1 MKITSH
7 WRIGGSK
14 PIMLLAALMCLGGFT
29 PTFGAG
35 TTSSAMIQSQTITV
49 KVIVVDPT
57 GMPLPGATIK
67 VVGSDKGTTTN
78 GNGEASI
85 TAKTNASIECSFIGM
100 QKQTVAINGKSTIK
114 VVLTE
119 DTQKIDEV
127 VVVAYGTQKK
137 TSVTGSVSTLKAE
150 KLKDITTPNI
160 ENMLQGKVAGVVVT
174 NASGEPGKTSN
185 IIIRGKGS
193 LNQAVDPLWVVDGI
207 VGANQPNPNDI
218 ENITVLKD
226 ASATALY
233 GSRGAN
239 GVIMVTTKKGKS
251 GASKISA
258 SAVYSFNTLSMG
270 NFKMMNSQEL
280 YDYQKSFNIQSWFNE
295 DLLKTNTDWFKVGT
309 HTGNTQNYN
318 VAYSNSNDKS
328 NNYISGDFYTEDGAI
343 KGKEYTRYSARW
355 NNDYKVSKWF
365 TIRSK
370 VSGNYN
376 ESEDR
381 QHSLYSMYLY
391 LPWDKPYN
399 EDGSIRTGNESD
411 WLGRDMNN
419 YLYDLQWNYGRS
431 RTLSASASIGFDVR
445 LTDYLTF
452 ESNNSINHN
461 IQNSMYYTDK
471 NSIGGQEDNGSLY
484 NYSYWDDTKFT
495 NQLLKFNKTF
505 GAHRIDALVGY
516 EYSRSKDDWF
526 DATGAGIPSGYE
538 VLNVTARAKKVDGKK
553 SAWAIQSYLFNANY
567 MYNDR
572 YMAQFSARRDG
583 STKFG
588 KENQYGNFFTV
599 SAGWNLHAENF
610 FAPLK
615 QYINTLKL
623 RASYGSVGN
632 TPNGYYSHLGL
643 YSLKFYNGS
652 PAFFPYQYGN
662 PKLTWEKAY
671 TTNVAIDARL
681 FDRVDL
687 NIDLYEKNTKDLL
700 YYVTFPSV
708 SGYDGQYQNVG
719 ALRNRG
725 VEITVNANIIN
736 KKDFFWNADFNIGF
750 NKNEITKLYNG
761 KPVIS
766 GKKRLEEGYDMDTW
780 FMREWAG
787 VNPEDGS
794 PQWWKDVKDADGN
807 ITGREKTGSYSA
819 ATQYRL
825 NSSSSPKFSG
835 GFGTSVGYK
844 GLTLA
849 ANFGFLYGNK
859 IYHSARE
866 YYDNDGGYSTYNSMK
881 LYNGWSRWEKPG
893 DIATHPKAIEGG
905 NNQAFKP
912 SSRYL
917 EDGSFLKL
925 RNITLSYNIPSS
937 IIKKIKL
944 NGAKIYLSG
953 DNLLTFTDFSGIDP
967 EIASTIDKDDS
978 STSYGDA
985 GPGRYP
991 MVKKI
996 VLGINIDL

>member
-1 MKITSH
+1 
-7 WRIGGSK
+7 
-14 PIMLLAALMCLGGFT
+14 MLLAALMCIGGIT
-29 PTFGAG
+29 PTIGAG
-35 TTSSAMIQSQTITV
+35 SPTVAIVQNQTTV
-49 KVIVVDPT
+49 KIIVVDPS

-78 GNGEASI
+78 ANGEATI
-85 TAKTNASIECSFIGM
+85 TAKANASIECSFIGM
-100 QKQTVAINGKSTIK
+100 QKQTIAINGQSTIK
-114 VVLTE
+114 VALTE
-119 DTQKIDEV
+119 DNQKIEEV

-137 TSVTGSVSTLKAE
+137 TSVTGSVSTLKSD
-150 KLKDITTPNI
+150 KLKDVTTPNI
-160 ENMLQGKVAGVVVT
+160 GNMLQGKVAGVVVT
-174 NASGEPGKTSN
+174 NASGEPGSTPS

-193 LNQAVDPLWVVDGI
+193 LNQAVEPLWVVDGI
-207 VGANQPNPNDI
+207 VGAISPNPNDI

-258 SAVYSFNTLSMG
+258 SAVYGTNTLSMG
-270 NFKMMNSQEL
+270 NFELMNSKEL
-280 YDYQKSFNIQSWFNE
+280 YDYQKAFNNQPWFNE
-295 DLLKTNTDWFKVGT
+295 DLLKTDTDWFDLST
-309 HTGNTQNYN
+309 HTGSTQNYN
-318 VAYSNSNDKS
+318 VAYSSSSDKS
-328 NNYISGDFYTEDGAI
+328 NNYISGDFYTEDGAV
-343 KGKEYTRYSARW
+343 KGKEFSRYSARW

-370 VSGNYN
+370 VAGNYS
-376 ESEDR
+376 EDEDR
-381 QHSLYSMYLY
+381 QHSLYNMFLY

-399 EDGSIRTGNESD
+399 ADGSVRSGKEDD

-419 YLYDLQWNYGRS
+419 YLYDLQWNYGKS
-431 RTLSASASIGFDVR
+431 RTLSASASVGFDVTI
-445 LTDYLTF
+445 TDYLKF
-452 ESNNSINHN
+452 ESNNSINHYIN
-461 IQNSMYYTDK
+461 NSMSYTDK
-471 NSIGGQEDNGSLY
+471 NSTSGESDEGSLY

-495 NQLLKFNKTF
+495 NQLLKFNKAF
-505 GAHRIDALVGY
+505 GAHRVDALLGY
-516 EYSRSKDDWF
+516 EYSRNKYDWF

-538 VLNVTARAKKVDGKK
+538 VLNVTAKAKSVSGNK

-583 STKFG
+583 SSKFG
-588 KENQYGNFFTV
+588 EDKRYGNFFTL
-599 SAGWNLHAENF
+599 SAGWNVHNEAF

-615 QYINTLKL
+615 KYITTMKL

-632 TPNGYYSHLGL
+632 TPNGNYSHLGL

-652 PAFFPYQYGN
+652 PAFFPAQYGN
-662 PKLTWEKAY
+662 RNLTWEKAY
-671 TTNVAIDARL
+671 STNFAIDMRL

-687 NIDLYEKNTKDLL
+687 NIDLYDKDTKDLL

-708 SGYDGQYQNVG
+708 SGYDGQYQNIG

-761 KPVIS
+761 KSVIS
-766 GKKRLEEGYDMDTW
+766 GLKRLEEGYDMDTW
-780 FMREWAG
+780 YMREWAG
-787 VNPEDGS
+787 VNPENGS
-794 PQWWKDVKDADGN
+794 PQWWKDVKDANGN
-807 ITGREKTGSYSA
+807 VTGREKTSSYSA
-819 ATQYRL
+819 ATLYRL
-825 NSSSSPKFSG
+825 NFSASPDFSG
-835 GFGTSVGYK
+835 GFGTTIGYK

-866 YYDNDGGYSTYNSMK
+866 LYDNDGGYSTYNSMK
-881 LYNGWSRWEKPG
+881 LYDGWKRWEKPG
-893 DIATHPKAIEGG
+893 DIATHPKAVEGG
-905 NNQAFKP
+905 NNQAFKS

-925 RNITLSYNIPSS
+925 RNVTLSYNIPSN
-937 IIKKIKL
+937 IVKKVKL
-944 NGAKIYLSG
+944 NGAKVYISG
-953 DNLLTFTDFSGIDP
+953 DNLLTLTDFSGIDP
-967 EIASTIDKDDS
+967 EVGTSNSGNSGAS
-978 STSYGDA
+978 A
-985 GPGRYP
+985 YP
-991 MVKKI
+991 MVKK
-996 VLGINIDL
+996 VVFGINIDL

>member
-14 PIMLLAALMCLGGFT
+14 PTMLLAALMCIGGIT
-29 PTFGAG
+29 PTIGAG
-35 TTSSAMIQSQTITV
+35 SPTVAIVQNQTTV
-49 KVIVVDPT
+49 KIIVVDPS

-78 GNGEASI
+78 ANGEATI
-85 TAKTNASIECSFIGM
+85 TAKANASIECSFIGM
-100 QKQTVAINGKSTIK
+100 QKQTIAINGQSTIK
-114 VVLTE
+114 VALTE
-119 DTQKIDEV
+119 DNQKIEEV

-137 TSVTGSVSTLKAE
+137 TSVTGSVSTLKSD
-150 KLKDITTPNI
+150 KLKDVTTPNI
-160 ENMLQGKVAGVVVT
+160 GNMLQGKVAGVVVT
-174 NASGEPGKTSN
+174 NASGEPGSTPS

-193 LNQAVDPLWVVDGI
+193 LNQAVEPLWVVDGI
-207 VGANQPNPNDI
+207 VGAISPNPNDI

-258 SAVYSFNTLSMG
+258 SAVYGTNTLSMG
-270 NFKMMNSQEL
+270 NFELMNSKEL
-280 YDYQKSFNIQSWFNE
+280 YDYQKAFNNQPWFNE
-295 DLLKTNTDWFKVGT
+295 DLLKTDTDWFDLST
-309 HTGNTQNYN
+309 HTGSTQNYN
-318 VAYSNSNDKS
+318 VAYSSSSDKS
-328 NNYISGDFYTEDGAI
+328 NNYISGDFYTEDGAV
-343 KGKEYTRYSARW
+343 KGKEFSRYSARW

-370 VSGNYN
+370 VAGNYS
-376 ESEDR
+376 EDEDR
-381 QHSLYSMYLY
+381 QHSLYNMFLY

-399 EDGSIRTGNESD
+399 ADGSVRSGKEDD

-419 YLYDLQWNYGRS
+419 YLYDLQWNYGKS
-431 RTLSASASIGFDVR
+431 RTLSASASVGFDVTI
-445 LTDYLTF
+445 TDYLKF
-452 ESNNSINHN
+452 ESNNSINHYIN
-461 IQNSMYYTDK
+461 NSMSYTDK
-471 NSIGGQEDNGSLY
+471 NSTSGESDEGSLY

-495 NQLLKFNKTF
+495 NQLLKFNKAF
-505 GAHRIDALVGY
+505 GAHRVDALLGY
-516 EYSRSKDDWF
+516 EYSRNKYDWF

-538 VLNVTARAKKVDGKK
+538 VLNVTAKAKSVSGNK

-583 STKFG
+583 SSKFG
-588 KENQYGNFFTV
+588 EDKRYGNFFTL
-599 SAGWNLHAENF
+599 SAGWNVHNEAF

-615 QYINTLKL
+615 KYITTMKL

-632 TPNGYYSHLGL
+632 TPNGNYSHLGL

-652 PAFFPYQYGN
+652 PAFFPAQYGN
-662 PKLTWEKAY
+662 RNLTWEKAY
-671 TTNVAIDARL
+671 STNFAIDMRL

-687 NIDLYEKNTKDLL
+687 NIDLYDKDTKDLL

-708 SGYDGQYQNVG
+708 SGYDGQYQNIG

-761 KPVIS
+761 KSVIS
-766 GKKRLEEGYDMDTW
+766 GLKRLEEGYDMDTW
-780 FMREWAG
+780 YMREWAG
-787 VNPEDGS
+787 VNPENGS
-794 PQWWKDVKDADGN
+794 PQWWKDVKDANGN
-807 ITGREKTGSYSA
+807 VTGREKTSSYSA
-819 ATQYRL
+819 ATLYRL
-825 NSSSSPKFSG
+825 NSSASPDFSG
-835 GFGTSVGYK
+835 GFGTTIGYK

-866 YYDNDGGYSTYNSMK
+866 LYDNDGGYSTYNSMK
-881 LYNGWSRWEKPG
+881 LYDGWKRWEKPG
-893 DIATHPKAIEGG
+893 DIATHPKAVEGG
-905 NNQAFKP
+905 NNQAFKS

-925 RNITLSYNIPSS
+925 RNVTLSYNIPSN
-937 IIKKIKL
+937 IVKKVKL
-944 NGAKIYLSG
+944 NGAKVYISG
-953 DNLLTFTDFSGIDP
+953 DNLLTLTDFSGIDP
-967 EIASTIDKDDS
+967 EVGTSNSGNSGAS
-978 STSYGDA
+978 A
-985 GPGRYP
+985 YP
-991 MVKKI
+991 MVKK
-996 VLGINIDL
+996 VVFGINIDL